1 MRACLAALILAK
13 LDGSPQKK
21 AINVCA
27 SRQRFCPRCW
37 RVAVLEFCRPRKGDE
52 HSPR

>member
-27 SRQRFCPRCW
+27 DRQRLAIAAGP
-37 RVAVLEFCRPRKGDE
+37 AVLEFCRPRKGDE